1 MLVHHRVPRHEVTRS
16 TTSPSLDES
25 PSQGCPSRFGQCGVK
40 FRAYKETSSQCR
52 HQPILEPPSHWSSYR
67 KNYMPPLGGT
77 SYSGL
82 YREAPPQRGAFFKL
96 AAVCKRVGKIA
107 TLVDERVTRSAAQWK
122 KWWLKRSISKGAS
135 F

>member
-1 MLVHHRVPRHEVTRS
+1 MQTPTYPRTTKPLVF
-16 TTSPSLDES
+16 LL
-25 PSQGCPSRFGQCGVK
+25 
-40 FRAYKETSSQCR
+40 KEL
-52 HQPILEPPSHWSSYR
+52 HA
-67 KNYMPPLGGT
+67 PLGGT
-77 SYSGL
+77 PYSEL
-82 YREAPPQRGAFFKL
+82 YGGAPPGRGAFFKL